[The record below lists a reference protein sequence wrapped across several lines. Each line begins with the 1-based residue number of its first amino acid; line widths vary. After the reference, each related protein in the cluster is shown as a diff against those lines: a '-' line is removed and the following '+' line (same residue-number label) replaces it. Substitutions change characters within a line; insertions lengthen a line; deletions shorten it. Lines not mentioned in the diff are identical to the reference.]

1 MKVILRQDYEN
12 LGKVGDIVKVKPGFA
27 RNYLLPN
34 KIAYPALPNYV
45 KMLEEE
51 GRQKQQRL
59 RKEKAGAEEL
69 AARLEKVS
77 LTISVSVGEEDRMFG
92 AVTSQDIADGLKEQ
106 GHEVDRRKIVL
117 DEPIKALGIYQ
128 VPIKVH
134 PEVEAQVK
142 VSLSKVY
149 LILVCKAWDQP
160 VDLLPVLLA
169 LGN

>member
-142 VSLSKVY
+142 VWVVKE
-149 LILVCKAWDQP
+149 
-160 VDLLPVLLA
+160 
-169 LGN
+169 